1 MVEVKKR
8 GDQRLGQ
15 SLLPAA
21 ALLCAVAN
29 AAPLTDRDS
38 NAEIVMKITAPFTVT
53 AVGDI
58 IEPQPLYSDE
68 PAFQKLVERIRQADV
83 GFGNME
89 SSLVDFRTF
98 QGPVAGTEA
107 PLETGDA
114 IKAMGITLMS
124 RANNRQWSR
133 HVRGAWCARVTRSG
147 DL

>member
-1 MVEVKKR
+1 MRELKKA
-8 GDQRLGQ
+8 GDQWLSQ

-21 ALLCAVAN
+21 ALLCTAVVAN
-29 AAPLTDRDS
+29 AAALTDRDS
-38 NAEIVMKITAPFTVT
+38 NAETVMKITAPFTVT

-58 IEPQPLYSDE
+58 IEPQPLYSDD

-114 IKAMGITLMS
+114 ASGSLMS
-124 RANNRQWSR
+124 GTRAGLMLDRST
-133 HVRGAWCARVTRSG
+133 TR
-147 DL
+147 